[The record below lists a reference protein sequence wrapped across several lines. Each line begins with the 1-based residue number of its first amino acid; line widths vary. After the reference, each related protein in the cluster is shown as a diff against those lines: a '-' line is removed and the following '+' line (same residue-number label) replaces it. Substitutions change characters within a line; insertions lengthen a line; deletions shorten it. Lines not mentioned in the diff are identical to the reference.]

1 MLQQSKVPTPL
12 YETLEVHTKCCSVY
26 ARRVSAKSPS
36 VLYRSGMIDATFNRT
51 LLKLLGEMRYWER
64 LRFEVPHYAT
74 GIYRRGEDLRVLREN
89 ILLIVRDYNRIINSL
104 QPSER
109 SLFRE
114 RIRSLDKKIRP
125 GMTKLTW
132 ASEGILDYFVND
144 CRVHAQK
151 VRIMIDNY
159 KASNRS
165 IGANCRKMS
174 EMLLVRLDGKRV
186 YEENE
191 FEEEQHRHRDCV
203 QQKLQQI
210 HNEIVLTMQK
220 TYEVSGNGVQPPS
233 VCVVTCIL
241 TPLTCT

>member
-1 MLQQSKVPTPL
+1 MGEEAHVQYINLAQSLEEFVGKTFNKWVLTVEKEL
-12 YETLEVHTKCCSVY
+12 SKHLEVPLMGKCS
-26 ARRVSAKSPS
+26 S
-36 VLYRSGMIDATFNRT
+36 RSGMIEATFNRT

-104 QPSER
+104 QPYER

-151 VRIMIDNY
+151 VRIMINNY
-159 KASNRS
+159 KASNRF

-191 FEEEQHRHRDCV
+191 FEKEQHRHRESV
-203 QQKLQQI
+203 EQKLQQI
-210 HNEIVLTMQK
+210 HDEIVHTMTK
-220 TYEVSGNGVQPPS
+220 TYEVNGGGVQPS
-233 VCVVTCIL
+233 
-241 TPLTCT
+241 PL